1 MCEWIRSLSWRG
13 SQHGCQ
19 DPGTLRSADFLC
31 GLPAPLDGR
40 HSIADPIYTVIDL
53 GTSPVTGVDSSGNGT
68 VTGSNGLT
76 YTFNP
81 VQNYL
86 PAQSTNTTQGVPI
99 VNPAPINWVGATYPT
114 FGLPNSPS
122 TSPNFAF
129 SSSNLYSMNSQ
140 GLAVG
145 INRYG
150 VEGHEEDS
158 QVFLTQQQANGSWGA
173 PIPIWSGSTYGVP
186 YGSFASF
193 VGIMGISPNGQVLG
207 YGTIMNHGFG
217 SIYTPTL
224 YLYDSK
230 TQSLTNLTNLISS
243 ITLTS
248 SQQLPP
254 GGDPN
259 WYVHIGYGA
268 QLDNQGRILVLADPP
283 GLLGPAGYSPETLL
297 LIPQGVSADPT
308 RVPEPESWAVFA
320 TLIGGLTAYKRLRS
334 RTRC

>member
-1 MCEWIRSLSWRG
+1 MDARIRA
-13 SQHGCQ
+13 
-19 DPGTLRSADFLC
+19 RS
-31 GLPAPLDGR
+31 GR
-40 HSIADPIYTVIDL
+40 LIFFAACLHLLMAATALADPIYTVIDL

-86 PAQSTNTTQGVPI
+86 PAQWSNTTQGVPI
-99 VNPAPINWVGATYPT
+99 VYPAPTGLWTATIP
-114 FGLPNSPS
+114 FDPN
-122 TSPNFAF
+122 SPNFAF
-129 SSSNLYSMNSQ
+129 SSSNLYSMNLQ

-150 VEGHEEDS
+150 VDGHQEDS
-158 QVFLTQQQANGSWGA
+158 VVFLTQQQANGSWGA
-173 PIPIWSGSTYGVP
+173 PIPLWSGSTYGSP
-186 YGSFASF
+186 FASFASF

-207 YGTIMNHGFG
+207 YGAIMNHGPG
-217 SIYTPTL
+217 GGYNPTL
-224 YLYDSK
+224 YLYDTK
-230 TQSLTNLTNLISS
+230 TQSLTNLTTLISS

-259 WYVHIGYGA
+259 WYVHIGYSA

-283 GLLGPAGYSPETLL
+283 GLPGPAGYSPETLL
-297 LIPQGVSADPT
+297 LIPQGVSADPISI
-308 RVPEPESWAVFA
+308 PEPESWAIFA
-320 TLIGGLTAYKRLRS
+320 TLIGALIAHKRLRS
-334 RTRC
+334 RTRR